1 VSETSNLRQTTQQV
15 EGEVYAEWEMVVQMD
30 FMVVICNSFGQLIC
44 LCIFAIEEGLHRFRI
59 MLLTEVGLAG

>member
-1 VSETSNLRQTTQQV
+1 MSETSNLRHTTQQV
-15 EGEVYAEWEMVVQMD
+15 EGEVYAEWEMVQMD

-44 LCIFAIEEGLHRFRI
+44 LCIFAVEEGLDQFRI

>member
-1 VSETSNLRQTTQQV
+1 
-15 EGEVYAEWEMVVQMD
+15 VQMD

-44 LCIFAIEEGLHRFRI
+44 LCIFAIEEGLDWVRI